1 MNLKTIL
8 EQNKYQILE
17 ERITDIPGDA
27 AWHYEYLVKDRT
39 DDEYWL
45 KVLDY
50 GFNGHGDFYVEL
62 DKVEDDSEVGIWD
75 LLEWNSEKQAWTNG
89 ID

>member
-27 AWHYEYLVKDRT
+27 TWHYEYLVKDRT

-50 GFNGHGDFYVEL
+50 GFNANGDFYVEL

-75 LLEWNSEKQAWTNG
+75 LLEWNSEKQAWMNG